1 MDRLFSFKLCSCL
14 VHAFRLPLEEWPK
27 WPKDCNCV
35 LYIHIYIYI
44 CIYICIYRCI
54 DILRMQYIYIYY
66 TAVINDNKCTH
77 VHLVHLPRFVISPE
91 HYLSDLTRFLI
102 ITRTYH
108 LGGGFTPGRMF
119 LVGRINPKMVENR
132 PTMLINHQSN
142 KDNYHAQYC
151 IKYSNYIYTSYI
163 IYYI

>member
-1 MDRLFSFKLCSCL
+1 MHFACL
-14 VHAFRLPLEEWPK
+14 LRNGQSGQRIATAYYI
-27 WPKDCNCV
+27 
-35 LYIHIYIYI
+35 YIHIYMYLHVYI
-44 CIYICIYRCI
+44 QVYIHTTYVV
-54 DILRMQYIYIYY
+54 YIYIYY

-77 VHLVHLPRFVISPE
+77 VHLVHLPHFVISPE

-108 LGGGFTPGRMF
+108 LGGGITPGRMF

-163 IYYI
+163 IYYIWYINTCTYIIYPLVN